1 MDEIK
6 VVMGGEDTI
15 NLSPDMLDDDINIQL
30 STPRRKA
37 PSRKRMKQRYA
48 PPQPPPSIIED
59 PTMDAF
65 INPSKAQIEDD
76 EMSFGG
82 GGSDHYSEHQY
93 DEEQHQVPL
102 TPQTQVESVPP
113 SKGYESVDNER
124 IDLLAKFARL
134 DAKGIKIGKRF
145 TAYSDIHEMRTEYQR
160 LTYSSQLE
168 ASIKFQRR
176 VLMAAT
182 TGGEFL
188 NKRFNPFDVELDG
201 WSENVMEN
209 IDEYDNIFEEL
220 FIKYRESVQVAP
232 EIRLLMTLGGSA
244 MMFHFTKTMFKAAMP
259 SMQDVVKQNPDLVK
273 NMVSAVAKTAQ
284 QSQSS
289 GDVRRA
295 PSPTL
300 QPGGRR
306 EMKGPDVDM
315 SSLFSSIMPM
325 MGAPPPLV
333 EDNGPP
339 ILEQIDEERD
349 DDIESL
355 ISSVETFDDEEGGVK
370 NITVVVAC
378 DFFEILLKDI
388 YSLRPRRL

>member
-6 VVMGGEDTI
+6 VVTGMDDII
-15 NLSPDMLDDDINIQL
+15 NISPDGDDDINIKL
-30 STPRRKA
+30 ITPRRKA
-37 PSRKRMKQRYA
+37 PSRKHRKSKFVT
-48 PPQPPPSIIED
+48 PHQPPPSIIED

-65 INPSKAQIEDD
+65 INPSKKQIDED
-76 EMSFGG
+76 ELSFGG
-82 GGSDHYSEHQY
+82 DINEQSDNYSDEGYY
-93 DEEQHQVPL
+93 DEPRPQ
-102 TPQTQVESVPP
+102 TPQAPIESVQP
-113 SKGYESVDNER
+113 SRGYESVDNER
-124 IDLLAKFARL
+124 VDLLSKFARL
-134 DAKGIKIGKRF
+134 DAKGIKISKRF
-145 TAYSDIHEMRTEYQR
+145 SAYSDIHEMRTEYQR

-182 TGGEFL
+182 TGAEFC

-209 IDEYDNIFEEL
+209 IDEYDNVFEEL

-273 NMVSAVAKTAQ
+273 NMVSAVANTAQ
-284 QSQSS
+284 RSQSG
-289 GDVRRA
+289 GDIRRP

-300 QPGGRR
+300 EPGARR
-306 EMKGPDVDM
+306 EMRGPDVDM
-315 SSLFSSIMPM
+315 SQLFSSIMPM
-325 MGAPPPLV
+325 MGAPPPPV
-333 EDNGPP
+333 EDNGVPH
-339 ILEQIDEERD
+339 IDNQD

-355 ISSVETFDDEEGGVK
+355 ISSVETFDEDDDGVK
-370 NITVVVAC
+370 NVTVEGKKKKKRRKKKVEKIV
-378 DFFEILLKDI
+378 EI
-388 YSLRPRRL
+388 

>member
-1 MDEIK
+1 MEEIK
-6 VVMGGEDTI
+6 VVTGVSDTI
-15 NLSPDMLDDDINIQL
+15 NIPSGGIDDDIDIRL

-37 PSRKRMKQRYA
+37 PSRRNRKSKSKYT
-48 PPQPPPSIIED
+48 PPQPPTPSIIED

-65 INPSKAQIEDD
+65 INPSKKQFDDD
-76 EMSFGG
+76 ELSFGG
-82 GGSDHYSEHQY
+82 EQSDHYSDDGYY
-93 DEEQHQVPL
+93 DEGDIRPPP
-102 TPQTQVESVPP
+102 TPQAPIESVQP
-113 SKGYESVDNER
+113 SKGYDSVDNER
-124 IDLLAKFARL
+124 VDLLSKFSRL

-145 TAYSDIHEMRTEYQR
+145 SAYSDIHEMRTEYQR

-182 TGGEFL
+182 TGAEFC
-188 NKRFNPFDVELDG
+188 NTRFNPFDVELDG

-209 IDEYDNIFEEL
+209 IDEYDNVFEEL

-273 NMVSAVAKTAQ
+273 NMVNAVANTTQ
-284 QSQSS
+284 RSQPAG
-289 GDVRRA
+289 GDIRRP

-300 QPGGRR
+300 EPGARR

-315 SSLFSSIMPM
+315 SNLFSSLMPM
-325 MGAPPPLV
+325 MGSQPPPV
-333 EDNGPP
+333 VDNGVPH
-339 ILEQIDEERD
+339 IVNQD

-355 ISSVETFDDEEGGVK
+355 ISSVETFDEGDDGVK
-370 NITVVVAC
+370 NVTLEGKKKKRRRKKKDEKIV
-378 DFFEILLKDI
+378 EI
-388 YSLRPRRL
+388 

>member
-65 INPSKAQIEDD
+65 INPAKAQIEDD

-220 FIKYRESVQVAP
+220 FHQVQRKRPSCTGNPFVDDVGR
-232 EIRLLMTLGGSA
+232 IRHDVPL
-244 MMFHFTKTMFKAAMP
+244 H
-259 SMQDVVKQNPDLVK
+259 QDHV
-273 NMVSAVAKTAQ
+273 
-284 QSQSS
+284 QSS
-289 GDVRRA
+289 HAIHARCCQTKPR
-295 PSPTL
+295 
-300 QPGGRR
+300 PGQKHGQCGC
-306 EMKGPDVDM
+306 E
-315 SSLFSSIMPM
+315 
-325 MGAPPPLV
+325 
-333 EDNGPP
+333 NGTTIP
-339 ILEQIDEERD
+339 IQWR
-349 DDIESL
+349 
-355 ISSVETFDDEEGGVK
+355 
-370 NITVVVAC
+370 C
-378 DFFEILLKDI
+378 
-388 YSLRPRRL
+388 